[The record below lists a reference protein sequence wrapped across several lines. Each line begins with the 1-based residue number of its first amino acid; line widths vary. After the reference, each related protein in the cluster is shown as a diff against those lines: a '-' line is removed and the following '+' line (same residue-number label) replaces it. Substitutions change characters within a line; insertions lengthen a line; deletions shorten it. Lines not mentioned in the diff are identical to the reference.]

1 MSKSKYKYKVYN
13 GRIIKEMLDNSRILI
28 FVVIFAIGIII
39 GAKVINS
46 DNLIMQEQIK
56 NLLNSFTIKRAGQGV
71 INNFSE
77 SLFSVSVF
85 SLATVFLGFSLI
97 GYPLIIMIPLLRG
110 MGIGA
115 VCGYLYSVYKFTG
128 LGYSLLMIYPGAL
141 FSTLSLLLMCN
152 DCCEYSKNAYS
163 KAILG
168 RGQFEK
174 DETRVFLIRQLI
186 FVLIGIF
193 GALTDAV
200 CSKLFVGLF
209 NL

>member
-13 GRIIKEMLDNSRILI
+13 GKIIKEMLDNSRLII
-28 FVVIFAIGIII
+28 FVVIFAIGIIV
-39 GAKVINS
+39 GAKIINS
-46 DNLIMQEQIK
+46 ENLIMQEQIK
-56 NLLNSFTIKRAGQGV
+56 SLLNSFAIKRAGQGI
-71 INNFSE
+71 INNFIE

-85 SLATVFLGFSLI
+85 SLTAAFLGFSLI
-97 GYPLIIMIPLLRG
+97 GYPLIIIIPLVRG

-152 DCCEYSKNAYS
+152 DCSEYSKNAYS

-186 FVLIGIF
+186 FFLIGVF
-193 GALTDAV
+193 GAFVDAV
-200 CSKLFVGLF
+200 CSKLFLGIF

>member
-13 GRIIKEMLDNSRILI
+13 GRVIKEMLDNSRILI
-28 FVVIFAIGIII
+28 FVIIFAIGIII

-46 DNLIMQEQIK
+46 DNLIMQDQIK
-56 NLLNSFTIKRAGQGV
+56 TLLNSFTIKRAGQGI
-71 INNFSE
+71 INSFAE

-141 FSTLSLLLMCN
+141 FSTLSLLLMSN

-186 FVLIGIF
+186 FALIGIF